1 MQAAH
6 RATDDVTEPAAA
18 RFVPISAAHQATGA
32 VVVIDVLRA
41 FSTAAYALASGAGE
55 IYLVG
60 GVAEALAFKAGHPG
74 TLAMGE
80 EHGRRPA
87 GFDFPN
93 SPAEL
98 ASADVVGRTIVQR
111 TSAGTQ
117 GVVAALAAERLWC
130 AALVNASATA
140 RAVTAAGLGPPTY
153 VITGW
158 ASPLPGSGEDDLA
171 TAELIERARLGLP
184 LDAEAT
190 ASRISSSEEASRTL
204 AVGEGH
210 VHPEDVTRSV
220 AVDAFEFAMEV
231 TRTEIGLRLE
241 RVDPGPGDRDR
252 PAAG

>member
-1 MQAAH
+1 MRTADPAS
-6 RATDDVTEPAAA
+6 DAAA
-18 RFVPISAAHQATGA
+18 RFVPTAEAHAATGA

-41 FSTAAYALASGAGE
+41 YSTAAYALAGGAAR

-60 GVAEALAFKAGHPG
+60 SVAEALTFKAAHPG

-87 GFDFPN
+87 GFDFAN
-93 SPAEL
+93 SPVEL
-98 ASADVVGRTIVQR
+98 ESANVLGRTIVQR

-140 RAVTAAGLGPPTY
+140 RAVTSAGLGAPTY

-158 ASPLPGSGEDDLA
+158 GSGSPGSGVDDLA

-184 LDAEAT
+184 LDGAGT
-190 ASRISSSEEASRTL
+190 AALVVSSEEAVRTL
-204 AVGEGH
+204 SIGEGH
-210 VHPEDVTRSV
+210 VHPEDVERSV
-220 AVDAFEFAMEV
+220 AVDAFDFAMEV
-231 TRTEIGLRLE
+231 TRTPLGLRLE
-241 RVDPGPGDRDR
+241 RADPEAA
-252 PAAG
+252 PAG